1 MKRFLLLSLF
11 SAALLTL
18 CWPCSGEAVTDGD
31 LRILRVRA
39 VADEEFRERDDW
51 RAVVGEYLAFAS
63 NFYEK
68 TFDIRFDLAKAVAWE
83 SDDRATLSELVDR
96 MEDEISFN
104 GVDVVIGFSGQRP
117 NRGKLSKYVPLPWG
131 LTPGLGRV
139 SMIRARTGDASYDLH
154 LALVHE
160 IAHLFGAFHVADPNF
175 VMRETVDG
183 PRTFQF
189 DVENGKVLRLM
200 KGYDFQEGIAAIPPE
215 VRDRITDLW
224 RRGGVPGDNNPVA
237 EALFNLGVDLHEA
250 GDMPAALKSWRE
262 ATQYDDTFAAPHG
275 LLGVALATEGDYAAA
290 LEELRIAAQLG
301 WPQARQVMQRVLHQQ
316 STQSGG
322 E

>member
-1 MKRFLLLSLF
+1 MKRSLPLPLI

-18 CWPCSGEAVTDGD
+18 CWSCSGEVVTDGD

-39 VADEEFRERDDW
+39 VADEEFRERDEW
-51 RAVVGEYLAFAS
+51 RAVIGEYLAFAS
-63 NFYEK
+63 DFYEK
-68 TFDIRFDLAKAVAWE
+68 TFDIRFSLAKAVAWE
-83 SDDRATLSELVDR
+83 SDDRATLSDLVDR
-96 MEDEISFN
+96 MEDEVSFD

-139 SMIRARTGDASYDLH
+139 SMIRARAGDASYDLH

-160 IAHLFGAFHVADPNF
+160 IAHLFGAFHVADPDF

-200 KGYDFQEGIAAIPPE
+200 KGYDFQGGIAAITPE
-215 VRDRITDLW
+215 VRNRITDLW
-224 RRGGVPGDNNPVA
+224 RRGGVRGDNNPVA
-237 EALFNLGVDLHEA
+237 EAVFNLGVDLHDA
-250 GDMPAALKSWRE
+250 GDTRAALEAWRE
-262 ATQYDDTFAAPHG
+262 AVHYDETFAAPHG
-275 LLGVALATEGDYAAA
+275 LRGVALADEGDYAGA
-290 LEELRIAAQLG
+290 LEELRIAAELG
-301 WPQARQVMQRVLHQQ
+301 WPQASQVMQRVRHQQ
-316 STQSGG
+316 ATPSGG